1 MCISLYIG
9 DMNKCKYSYDD
20 YWAINIPAFKDN
32 AKIIKSIARGK
43 RMPVGSYVASV
54 LEKEIKKEA
63 RKNAD
68 CE

>member
-1 MCISLYIG
+1 MEKRTYKYDNCWCINL
-9 DMNKCKYSYDD
+9 
-20 YWAINIPAFKDN
+20 PAFKDN

-54 LEKEIKKEA
+54 LEKEIRKEA

>member
-1 MCISLYIG
+1 
-9 DMNKCKYSYDD
+9 MNKRTYEYKDCWS
-20 YWAINIPAFKDN
+20 IILPAFKDN

-43 RMPVGSYVASV
+43 RMTAGSYVASV

-63 RKNAD
+63 KKNAD